1 MHRRPDARAISGIRA
16 VTSGEHASSR
26 TSLRPSAERRS
37 GSAKIQSKRSPGR
50 CRYSS
55 AEVWTTSMLAAW
67 SRRKFSAAI
76 RASVSLRSSV
86 TTRRKRRLRKS
97 ASTPSPQV
105 RSSAVSP
112 SIRLCAAHASLDAC
126 SKASGGSMHCAAAYD
141 GSFDA
146 ARARYLTCVA
156 TSRAW
161 GTVRSRATSSGSRPR
176 ETAMARCTSSVSS
189 SSYSSG
195 VIMRANV
202 RFFSVRRTMRQPL
215 RARKRGKRPPS
226 PLRRGRIPP
235 LRRTDPP

>member
-1 MHRRPDARAISGIRA
+1 
-16 VTSGEHASSR
+16 
-26 TSLRPSAERRS
+26 
-37 GSAKIQSKRSPGR
+37 
-50 CRYSS
+50 
-55 AEVWTTSMLAAW
+55 MLAAW

-202 RFFSVRRTMRQPL
+202 RFFFGSADHAATVASVKKEVNGRRRPSAEGVFRRSAGQIRRDARQRVGVLRPCATTRIRMPGPPIRPAAAS
-215 RARKRGKRPPS
+215 RARRPAP
-226 PLRRGRIPP
+226 RRFRAGSLP
-235 LRRTDPP
+235 D

>member
-37 GSAKIQSKRSPGR
+37 GSAKIQSKCSPGR

-126 SKASGGSMHCAAAYD
+126 SKASGGRMHCD

-161 GTVRSRATSSGSRPR
+161 GMVRSRATSSGSRPR
-176 ETAMARCTSSVSS
+176 ETAMARCTSSVSR
-189 SSYSSG
+189 SSYSSE
-195 VIMRANV
+195 VIMPANV
-202 RFFSVRRTMRQPL
+202 RFFSVRRTTPQPL

-235 LRRTDPP
+235 QRRADPP